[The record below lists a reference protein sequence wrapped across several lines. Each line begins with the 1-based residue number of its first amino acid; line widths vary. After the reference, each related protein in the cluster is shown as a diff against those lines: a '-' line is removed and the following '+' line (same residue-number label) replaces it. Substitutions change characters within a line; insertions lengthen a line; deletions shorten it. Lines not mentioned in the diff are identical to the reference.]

1 MDAAQVLVIILGAA
15 LAFFLILAIALL
27 VYLIKIARQ
36 IRRITETAERA
47 ARKFDGI
54 MAIAQKAAAPAVIT
68 KVVADLV
75 QRFTD
80 KKRHN
85 DD

>member
-27 VYLIKIARQ
+27 VYLLKIARQ
-36 IRRITETAERA
+36 IKRITETAERA
-47 ARKFDGI
+47 ASKFDGI

-75 QRFTD
+75 QRFAD